1 MRDYLSHDTSRA
13 TFLMRHTYPALA
25 CLAISA
31 LSALSLSAPVAA
43 QDAEKNWSGNIN
55 LVSQYRFRGIDQS
68 WGQPALQ
75 GGVDYKNPNGWYAGA
90 WASTISPRSYAGG
103 HSELDLYGGYN
114 GKISDDWSYTA
125 GLYAYTYPGAN
136 VSKTACPSAAL
147 PAPCAALPGQ
157 SYNTLEANAGVS
169 WKQWSYKLSVA
180 GSDYFGANTQT
191 GYDGRTRGT
200 LYHDISAAFELPQGM
215 NLGLHA
221 GYTDVA
227 ARIGGNSANYWDW
240 RASLGKNFDQ
250 GWNGSV
256 SVVGA
261 GNNTLYRPPLGGLSL
276 KDGQTR
282 SLNRNAVVLQVG
294 KTF

>member
-1 MRDYLSHDTSRA
+1 
-13 TFLMRHTYPALA
+13 MRHTYSALA
-25 CLAISA
+25 CLA
-31 LSALSLSAPVAA
+31 LSILGFSAPVAA
-43 QDAEKNWSGNIN
+43 QSNWSGNIN
-55 LVSQYRFRGIDQS
+55 LVSQYRFRGIDQT

-90 WASTISPRSYAGG
+90 WSSNISSRSYAGG

-114 GKISDDWSYTA
+114 GKINDDWSYTA
-125 GLYAYTYPGAN
+125 GLYGYIYPGAN

-147 PAPCAALPGQ
+147 SAPCAALPGQ

-169 WKQWSYKLSVA
+169 WKQLSYKLSVA
-180 GSDYFGANTQT
+180 GSDYFGANTHT
-191 GYDGRTRGT
+191 GYNGRSRGT
-200 LYHDISAAFELPQGM
+200 LYHDISASFDLPQGM
-215 NLGLHA
+215 NLVLHA

-227 ARIGGNSANYWDW
+227 AQIGGNSANYWDW
-240 RASLGKNFDQ
+240 RASLGKNFDN
-250 GWNGSV
+250 GWNGSL
-256 SVVGA
+256 SLVGA

-282 SLNRNAVVLQVG
+282 SLNRNVVVVQVG